1 MGEIEKRRKFLLG
14 GEADANTQA
23 GTSKVA
29 GSAKAEMEPSD
40 KQVDGDQEMEEDD
53 LAAEMHREDFV
64 GETITYI

>member
-40 KQVDGDQEMEEDD
+40 K
-53 LAAEMHREDFV
+53 
-64 GETITYI
+64 